1 MEKVCIIYD
10 MYIIESSKIITF
22 NIDAVCF
29 VCRFF
34 LQYFTHLSQIIVS
47 NTLFLNVFKTP

>member
-22 NIDAVCF
+22 NTDAVCF
-29 VCRFF
+29 VCCFF
-34 LQYFTHLSQIIVS
+34 LLFFTHLCQIIVS
-47 NTLFLNVFKTP
+47 NTLFLNVFKIP